1 MKNNTL
7 IHATI
12 IGLILLTLFT
22 IVMMVMIGPNSIIN
36 QEKEKYDQ
44 THTEE
49 RTEDKSNENVVVVEE
64 NK

>member
-12 IGLILLTLFT
+12 IGLIIVTLFT
-22 IVMMVMIGPNSIIN
+22 IVMMVMVGPNSIIN
-36 QEKEKYDQ
+36 QEKEKYNQ

-49 RTEDKSNENVVVVEE
+49 RTEKKSNENVVVVEE